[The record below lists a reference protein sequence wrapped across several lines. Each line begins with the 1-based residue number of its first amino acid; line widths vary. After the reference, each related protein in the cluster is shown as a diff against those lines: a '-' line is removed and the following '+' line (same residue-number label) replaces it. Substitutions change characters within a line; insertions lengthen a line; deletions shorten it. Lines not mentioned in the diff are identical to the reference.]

1 MKGAI
6 IHGVLLAVMLVYGY
20 RTWTR
25 DKTVGPDLGSVVLWD
40 KADSDLVSIE
50 WKSDSK
56 VVKLERRTGTE
67 TYWWGSDTTITKT
80 PKPVTPPPTPPDQ
93 GSGAGSGSAAGSGAG
108 SGSAGSAAGS
118 GAGSGSAGSAAGSGA
133 GSGSAGSGAGSG
145 SAGSAATPP
154 PPEMVETKKTREF
167 PLGETGDKLVKS
179 LTAARAIRDLG
190 SPTPEAKKDYKL
202 DDAKTT
208 LTVTFKDGS
217 RSFLIGGPVYGGS
230 DRYALEP
237 ASGKAFVLSK
247 DLISGLEVG
256 ESSLH
261 LTDPRGFDAAKIES
275 VTIEGGGKTKT
286 AVRVQA
292 GEEGKQVKTWG
303 DEATKKPNQ
312 TIANFIDNANNLRPT
327 EYSAEVKTVG
337 LEPVVTLTYKD
348 ERGAVLGTLSLY
360 KHQKAPTP
368 PAEGQPPDMT
378 NPLTPETEYFIMT
391 PRTRVPAIVRKDTAE
406 RTEQDVPTVFSDK
419 PQSVDPKGNPFGKVP
434 PGALNPHG
442 GNPPG
447 PPGPPGPSLT
457 PGGGS
462 AAAPTPGAGSAA
474 VPTPAAGSAAAPGT
488 KPATPPAAKPPAPKP
503 TTPTA
508 PKPAAPPVAKPA
520 AAPPPPEPA
529 PAPAPA
535 PTP

>member
-50 WKSDSK
+50 WKSDTK
-56 VVKLERRTGTE
+56 IVKLERRTGTE

-80 PKPVTPPPTPPDQ
+80 PKPVPPPVPPAQ
-93 GSGAGSGSAAGSGAG
+93 GSGAGSGSAGSAAGSG

-118 GAGSGSAGSAAGSGA
+118 GAGSGSGSAGSAAGSGSGSGSGSGA
-133 GSGSAGSGAGSG
+133 GSGSAAL
-145 SAGSAATPP
+145 P

-190 SPTPEAKKDYKL
+190 APTAEAKKDYKL

-208 LTVTFKDGS
+208 LTVTFKDGT

-230 DRYALEP
+230 DRYVLDP
-237 ASGKAFVLSK
+237 SSGKAFVLSK
-247 DLISGLEVG
+247 DLISGLEIG

-292 GEEGKQVKTWG
+292 GDEGKQVKTWG

-327 EYSAEVKTVG
+327 EYSTEIKTTG

-360 KHQKAPTP
+360 KHQKPPTP

-378 NPLTPETEYFIMT
+378 NPLLPETEYFIMT

-406 RTEQDVPTVFSDK
+406 RAEQDVPTVFSDK

-447 PPGPPGPSLT
+447 PPPNMGSGQPPGPGGAPAPNPGAGTAPSL
-457 PGGGS
+457 
-462 AAAPTPGAGSAA
+462 TPGAGSAA
-474 VPTPAAGSAAAPGT
+474 KAPAATPPAATPPAPKAT
-488 KPATPPAAKPPAPKP
+488 TPPAAKPATPPAE
-503 TTPTA
+503 
-508 PKPAAPPVAKPA
+508 KPA
-520 AAPPPPEPA
+520 AAPAAATPP

-535 PTP
+535 PTPAP

>member
-40 KADSDLVSIE
+40 KADADLVSIE
-50 WKSDSK
+50 WKSDTK
-56 VVKLERRTGTE
+56 VVKLERRTGPE

-80 PKPVTPPPTPPDQ
+80 PKPVTPPPIPPGQ
-93 GSGAGSGSAAGSGAG
+93 GSGAGSGSAAGSAAGSGAGSGSAAGSGAG

-118 GAGSGSAGSAAGSGA
+118 GAGSGSAAA
-133 GSGSAGSGAGSG
+133 
-145 SAGSAATPP
+145 PP

-167 PLGETGDKLVKS
+167 PLGDTGDTLVKS

-190 SPTPEAKKDYKL
+190 SPTAEAKKDYKL

-327 EYSAEVKTVG
+327 EYSADVKTVG

-360 KHQKAPTP
+360 KHQKPPTP
-368 PAEGQPPDMT
+368 MAEGQPPDMT

-442 GNPPG
+442 S
-447 PPGPPGPSLT
+447 PPGPSLT

-462 AAAPTPGAGSAA
+462 AVPPPGAGSAA
-474 VPTPAAGSAAAPGT
+474 APITPTKPATPTTPKPATP
-488 KPATPPAAKPPAPKP
+488 KPATPPAE
-503 TTPTA
+503 
-508 PKPAAPPVAKPA
+508 KPAA
-520 AAPPPPEPA
+520 A

-535 PTP
+535 P

>member
-40 KADSDLVSIE
+40 KADADLVSIE
-50 WKSDSK
+50 WKSDLK

-80 PKPVTPPPTPPDQ
+80 PKPVAPPAVPPDQ
-93 GSGAGSGSAAGSGAG
+93 GSGAG

-118 GAGSGSAGSAAGSGA
+118 GAGSGSAAAPA
-133 GSGSAGSGAGSG
+133 
-145 SAGSAATPP
+145 

-190 SPTPEAKKDYKL
+190 TPTAEAKKDYKL

-230 DRYALEP
+230 DRYALDP

-327 EYSAEVKTVG
+327 EYSADVKTVG

-348 ERGAVLGTLSLY
+348 ERGAILGTLSLY

-368 PAEGQPPDMT
+368 MAEGQPPDMT

-391 PRTRVPAIVRKDTAE
+391 PLTRVPAIVRKDTAE

-442 GNPPG
+442 NPPG
-447 PPGPPGPSLT
+447 PPGPPGPSLA

-462 AAAPTPGAGSAA
+462 AAPVPPPGAGSAA
-474 VPTPAAGSAAAPGT
+474 PMTPPAT
-488 KPATPPAAKPPAPKP
+488 KPATPP
-503 TTPTA
+503 T
-508 PKPAAPPVAKPA
+508 PKPATPKPAPPPAEKSGAAPA
-520 AAPPPPEPA
+520 AAPPPA
-529 PAPAPA
+529 PPPTPA
-535 PTP
+535 PTPTTP